1 MTKREGESFK
11 RITLQQ
17 RYRALFVNRDEE
29 SEKIQQMLEKHEI
42 KIQVIVVK
50 DRKDIPRLVTSE
62 RVFVGVHEIKE
73 YLDNWAKLEKIIAT
87 K

>member
-1 MTKREGESFK
+1 
-11 RITLQQ
+11 
-17 RYRALFVNRDEE
+17 
-29 SEKIQQMLEKHEI
+29 MLEKHEI